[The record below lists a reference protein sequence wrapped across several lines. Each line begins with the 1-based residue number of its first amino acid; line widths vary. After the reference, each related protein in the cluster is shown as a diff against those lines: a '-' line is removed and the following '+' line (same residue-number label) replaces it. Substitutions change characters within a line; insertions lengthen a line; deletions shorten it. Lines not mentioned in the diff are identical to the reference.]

1 MRKAAILILVAVLTG
16 GCGSVHP
23 KRYFQI
29 RTIGTDEP
37 ALPRVGRRVCVEP
50 AGVDAPYDD
59 TRILYRVA
67 PYELKY
73 YPYEF
78 WVDRPG
84 RQVAAAM
91 AEFLTKM
98 KVFPVVV
105 ADRTKGEPEI
115 FLRSRLHALEE
126 IDGAD
131 IWEGG
136 WPWTSN
142 SWTPRRGRPSSA
154 GASTGRRR
162 CSSTRSASCRRSSS
176 RILDEELRKAVWEL
190 ARALD
195 KK

>member
-1 MRKAAILILVAVLTG
+1 MKKAAILILMAALTG
-16 GCGSVHP
+16 GCGSMHP

-29 RTIGTDEP
+29 RTIGADEP
-37 ALPRVGRRVCVEP
+37 ALPRLERRVCVEP
-50 AGVDAPYDD
+50 AAVDAPYDD
-59 TRILYRVA
+59 IRVLYRVA

-105 ADRTKGEPEI
+105 EDRTKGEPEI

-126 IDGAD
+126 IDGTD
-131 IWEGG
+131 IWEGRMAMDIEFVDAK
-136 WPWTSN
+136 S
-142 SWTPRRGRPSSA
+142 
-154 GASTGRRR
+154 GAPIVVWSFDRKATMFRHDVGVLP
-162 CSSTRSASCRRSSS
+162 AAVS

-190 ARALD
+190 ARALE